1 MNCPIRARTEWE
13 KANPITLVGGN
24 RPYHIMSVLL
34 AEHSRSEGIFGFLT
48 YKDANSL
55 RLVCKELRDEVSD
68 FRWMDSKTRI
78 NGSLKLWRTCFRNA
92 KAANVS
98 MAREHSYH
106 DHISDSEFVY
116 LRGIHTLNMSKCNDE
131 YTITDA
137 AFVHLKGIHTLNM
150 SCCKQDTIT
159 DAAFVHLKG
168 IHTLDMSHCNQITDA
183 AIVHLKGIHTLNT
196 YGCDFTDAI
205 VVHLKGIHTLHI
217 SSWSITTASIVHLKG
232 IHTLFTD
239 IWNLSPDRISAK
251 DFAHLKGIHTLGIG
265 YFCQGGQYCHWPAD
279 LLGYLEGISI
289 LDLRKDGCRPIWE
302 YDWVNENENEYMTNF
317 NLTQYVK
324 YAMDRDYN
332 MSDSNYAM
340 K

>member
-1 MNCPIRARTEWE
+1 MDCPIRARAEWE

-48 YKDANSL
+48 YEDANNL
-55 RLVCKELRDEVSD
+55 RLVCKELRDEVSE
-68 FRWMDSKTRI
+68 FYWMDSKTRI

-92 KAANVS
+92 RAVNISVDTNYYYD
-98 MAREHSYH
+98 EVL
-106 DHISDSEFVY
+106 SDSEFVY
-116 LRGIHTLNMSKCNDE
+116 LKGIHTLNMSYCKQN
-131 YTITDA
+131 TITDA

-150 SCCKQDTIT
+150 SDCKQDTIT

-168 IHTLDMSHCNQITDA
+168 IHTLDISHCTQLTDA
-183 AIVHLKGIHTLNT
+183 AVVHLKGIHTLNA
-196 YGCDFTDAI
+196 YCCDFTDAM

-239 IWNLSPDRISAK
+239 IWDLSPHRISAK

-265 YFCQGGQYCHWPAD
+265 YFCQGGRHFTGAD

-302 YDWVNENENEYMTNF
+302 YDWVNENENEYMTDF

-324 YAMDRDYN
+324 YAMDREYA